1 MDTHVLLWQ
10 WQGDSRLGPRA
21 AGLIQEALPQEQA
34 SVSAISFWELAMRIQ
49 KGQMRFDRDIYEW
62 RDSLLRQGL
71 VEIPLNGQVAARAG
85 LLSDMHGDPAD
96 RIIVATAQA
105 GHRLLTADDR
115 ILRWGGAL
123 DCVDARE

>member
-1 MDTHVLLWQ
+1 MLQAGGRIDLGADVVAWRDDLLR
-10 WQGDSRLGPRA
+10 D
-21 AGLIQEALPQEQA
+21 GLI
-34 SVSAISFWELAMRIQ
+34 
-49 KGQMRFDRDIYEW
+49 
-62 RDSLLRQGL
+62 
-71 VEIPLNGQVAARAG
+71 EIPVDGAIAARAG

-115 ILRWGGAL
+115 ILRWGGGL